1 MSSSYIFFDRL
12 SGEITKVMECQDKD
26 LSLNRDEN
34 EDFVRDKDGMEATG
48 GTHFVS
54 VLTGEVIRKTPLSV
68 SCEISGLLVSVHGA
82 PLGSTICVVGF
93 GEAVV
98 SDNSLEIE
106 FDSPGTYVLR
116 VLPNSLEFLD
126 QTLEV
131 TVD

>member
-12 SGEITKVMECQDKD
+12 SGEITKVVECRDTD

-34 EDFVRDKDGMEATG
+34 EDFVRGKDGMEVSG
-48 GTHFVS
+48 GTHFVN
-54 VLTGEVIRKTPLSV
+54 VPTGEVIRKTPLSV
-68 SCEISGLLVSVHGA
+68 SCEISGLLASVHGA

-93 GEAVV
+93 GEAVA

-106 FDSPGTYVLR
+106 FYSPGVYILR
-116 VLPNSLEFLD
+116 VFPNSLEFLD

-131 TVD
+131 TVG